1 MCDAGLVASTPSLYF
16 DETEYACKC
25 PCNVAYVEPRLLD
38 VMDRARRIVGRPI
51 IITSGFRCP
60 EHNKAVGG
68 KPESAH
74 LTGEAWDIL
83 AETSRDR
90 FRLLQAFF
98 SLGVQRI
105 GIGQAFLHIDVSL
118 KLPQQVIWL
127 YPAGA

>member
-1 MCDAGLVASTPSLYF
+1 
-16 DETEYACKC
+16 
-25 PCNVAYVEPRLLD
+25 
-38 VMDRARRIVGRPI
+38 MDRARRIVGRPI